1 MDVWRALLGHQVSV
15 LGHEDVEVGP
25 AAVAALVH
33 IITRHKHLWGQH
45 RWLLSVLELDSGL
58 HYLGH
63 RDGVAGAALALVSEV
78 TREIVAVE
86 VTVVKFLGDVAVWD
100 VCGVGV
106 ELLPLSRLVEDAL
119 KLFVALGAE
128 LLLVGILFL
137 LFQTLGVIVV
147 PLARLQE
154 ESLFFAVFAIVRV
167 RLLILADVGLP
178 AQVRSVDRRNEQ
190 VHLVRR
196 LVLQVHVHSLLGLH
210 LIYFQL

>member
-45 RWLLSVLELDSGL
+45 RRLLSVLELDSGL

-63 RDGVAGAALALVSEV
+63 GDGVAGAALALVSEV
-78 TREIVAVE
+78 TREIVAVD

-119 KLFVALGAE
+119 KLFVTLGAE

-196 LVLQVHVHSLLGLH
+196 LMLQVHVHSLLGLH